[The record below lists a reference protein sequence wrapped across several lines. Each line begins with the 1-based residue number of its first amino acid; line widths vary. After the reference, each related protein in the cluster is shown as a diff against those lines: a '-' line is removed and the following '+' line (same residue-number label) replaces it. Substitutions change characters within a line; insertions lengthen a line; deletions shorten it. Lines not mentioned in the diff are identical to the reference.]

1 MGVLDASYRQKKK
14 EEKRVMRKFSLK
26 RMKYVSAL
34 TPET

>member
-1 MGVLDASYRQKKK
+1 MGVLDAIYRQRK
-14 EEKRVMRKFSLK
+14 EDKRMMRKFSLK